1 MRLPAS
7 LIAWNVGPRPAWKIV
22 RSLRRLRK
30 DERPDAIALFEARR
44 ALPAIRRR
52 FGKRWHI
59 YVTADVILLVRKG
72 LAQPDVRPAGHS
84 VEWWGPK
91 EGLEHEG
98 RDHMVASWGDVL
110 RWVLMHGVPGG
121 PLGGVGPHLSR
132 PGQTFGLNRPA
143 WNADERAIRT
153 AVRDFPGGVL
163 LAGDL
168 NAETHE
174 LAERFALLGVR
185 NIGTNAHVDHAAQR
199 SLKVTAT
206 RLGNYGSDHPA
217 IRYEPALKEKS

>member
-7 LIAWNVGPRPAWKIV
+7 LICLNVGPRPAWKIV
-22 RSLRRLRK
+22 RSLRRLRR

-44 ALPAIRRR
+44 ALPKIRRK
-52 FGKRWHI
+52 FGQRWDI
-59 YVTADVILLVRKG
+59 YVTADVVLLVRKDCE
-72 LAQPDVRPAGHS
+72 QPTVTTAGHS

-91 EGLEHEG
+91 EGLEHDG
-98 RDHMVASWGDVL
+98 REHMVCTWDERL

-121 PLGGVGPHLSR
+121 PSGGVGPHLSR
-132 PGQTFGLNRPA
+132 PDSDFGWNRDA

-168 NAETHE
+168 NAEAHE

-199 SLKVTAT
+199 RLKVTAT

-217 IRYEPALKEKS
+217 IRLEPAIKETP